1 MNLGAR
7 DSQPRF
13 LLLSDKALTII
24 AALEIWIE
32 GRFLISLFVKLNRS
46 ATIKIKVKDLN

>member
-24 AALEIWIE
+24 ATFEI
-32 GRFLISLFVKLNRS
+32 
-46 ATIKIKVKDLN
+46 